1 MQGLSGFA
9 FGMVSMSFWAW
20 ALDPRLAAAL
30 AVFGSLTGQL
40 LAVFSVRRGFDWK
53 MLWPF
58 VAGGLAGVPLG
69 VQLLPMLDMT
79 WFKAVLG
86 AILAIWCPT
95 MLFAARLPRI
105 KGNRVGDCAA
115 GLVGGVMGGIGGFT
129 GVVPLWCTL
138 CGFDKHAQRRHPE
151 LQSVDA
157 GGDHA
162 DLSGHGHDHARM
174 LPMFAVV
181 APAMLVPTLLGT
193 RLYMGISELAFRRI
207 VLGLLT
213 CSGVTLLISAVPC
226 WRASAGQRPAA
237 ASAAPADTPARNPP

>member
-1 MQGLSGFA
+1 MDGWWLAAGRGRGGIRAGLVGLRVRH
-9 FGMVSMSFWAW
+9 GVDVV
-20 ALDPRLAAAL
+20 LGLGPDPRLAAAL

-53 MLWPF
+53 LLWPF

-79 WFKAVLG
+79 WFKVLG

-105 KGNRVGDCAA
+105 KGSRVGDGAA

-129 GVVPLWCTL
+129 GVVPTLWCTL
-138 CGFDKHAQRRHPE
+138 CFDKHAQRAVI
-151 LQSVDA
+151 QNFN
-157 GGDHA
+157 
-162 DLSGHGHDHARM
+162 LSMLAVTMLTYLGTGMITRDM

-213 CSGVTLLISAVPC
+213 CSGVTLLISAVP
-226 WRASAGQRPAA
+226 QL
-237 ASAAPADTPARNPP
+237 ARR

>member
-1 MQGLSGFA
+1 MAGGWSRWARPWRIRAGLVGLRVRH
-9 FGMVSMSFWAW
+9 GVDVVLGLG
-20 ALDPRLAAAL
+20 LDPRLAAAL

-53 MLWPF
+53 LLWPF

-105 KGNRVGDCAA
+105 KGSRVGDGAA

-129 GVVPLWCTL
+129 GVVPTLWCTL
-138 CGFDKHAQRRHPE
+138 CGFDKHAQRASSRT
-151 LQSVDA
+151 SIC
-157 GGDHA
+157 
-162 DLSGHGHDHARM
+162 R
-174 LPMFAVV
+174 
-181 APAMLVPTLLGT
+181 
-193 RLYMGISELAFRRI
+193 
-207 VLGLLT
+207 
-213 CSGVTLLISAVPC
+213 C
-226 WRASAGQRPAA
+226 WR
-237 ASAAPADTPARNPP
+237 

>member
-105 KGNRVGDCAA
+105 KGSRVDDCAA
-115 GLVGGVMGGIGGFT
+115 GLG
-129 GVVPLWCTL
+129 
-138 CGFDKHAQRRHPE
+138 RRDGRHRR
-151 LQSVDA
+151 LHRRGACALAATS
-157 GGDHA
+157 
-162 DLSGHGHDHARM
+162 
-174 LPMFAVV
+174 
-181 APAMLVPTLLGT
+181 T
-193 RLYMGISELAFRRI
+193 R
-207 VLGLLT
+207 
-213 CSGVTLLISAVPC
+213 SAVTSICRC
-226 WRASAGQRPAA
+226 WR
-237 ASAAPADTPARNPP
+237 

>member
-1 MQGLSGFA
+1 M
-9 FGMVSMSFWAW
+9 
-20 ALDPRLAAAL
+20 
-30 AVFGSLTGQL
+30 TGQL

-105 KGNRVGDCAA
+105 KGSRVGDCAA

-129 GVVPLWCTL
+129 GVVPTLWCTL

-162 DLSGHGHDHARM
+162 DLSGHGHDHARH
-174 LPMFAVV
+174 AADVRGGRARHAGAHAAGH
-181 APAMLVPTLLGT
+181 APVHGDL
-193 RLYMGISELAFRRI
+193 RS
-207 VLGLLT
+207 
-213 CSGVTLLISAVPC
+213 
-226 WRASAGQRPAA
+226 WRSA
-237 ASAAPADTPARNPP
+237 ASCWAC